1 MKLEI
6 TVYGNEKEAL
16 ARGYMEGQSFY
27 ENGQANATRIGD
39 KAHIE
44 IKTETTLFD
53 ENQTEVGQTAVDLDV
68 CCNIKTLAIAELI
81 KTMTYDYCLPEVIT
95 IKKIRK

>member
-6 TVYGNEKEAL
+6 TVFGNEKEAL
-16 ARGYMEGQSFY
+16 ACGYMEGQSFY
-27 ENGQANATRIGD
+27 ENGQTSATRIGD

-44 IKTETTLFD
+44 IETETTLFD

-81 KTMTYDYCLPEVIT
+81 KAMAYDYCLPETIV
-95 IKKIRK
+95 IKKARK

>member
-6 TVYGNEKEAL
+6 TVFGNEKETFV
-16 ARGYMEGQSFY
+16 RGYMGSESFY
-27 ENGQANATRIGD
+27 ENAQASAKRIGD

-44 IKTETTLFD
+44 IKSETTLFD
-53 ENQTEVGQTAVDLDV
+53 ENQTEENQTAVDLDI

-81 KTMTYDYCLPEVIT
+81 KAMAYDYCLPETIVI
-95 IKKIRK
+95 KNIRK